1 MKVLISP
8 LGLSP
13 GAVSGLYYALQRE
26 RDVEVDKVIT
36 IGTNDPKLRG
46 CKRVL
51 EDVFGM
57 EKVDYDHHSIPFPH
71 LRWDGA
77 VRAFCKE
84 VAATLA
90 SAQEHEVYLGISAG
104 YASMGALALLV
115 ARQNQSVDAVYH
127 LWVDDELQQMG
138 HIDRFR
144 NLTPEDQEQ
153 VLRSLGGFLTVIPIK
168 EADQRL
174 QWLTDPGDE
183 HDERVQQEEIKDLRE
198 ICQIHVRNRGEL
210 EKRIAMH
217 GPGEAPLLLL
227 NQSQAAQEAIRD
239 IEARL
244 AELGG
249 D

>member
-26 RDVEVDKVIT
+26 RGVKVDKVIT
-36 IGTNDPKLRG
+36 IGTQDPKLRG
-46 CKRVL
+46 GKRVL
-51 EDVFGM
+51 EDVFGR

-115 ARQNQSVDAVYH
+115 ARQNRSVDAVYH
-127 LWVDDELQQMG
+127 LWVDDEMQQMG
-138 HIDRFR
+138 HIDRFAT
-144 NLTPEDQEQ
+144 LAPEDQEQ

-174 QWLTDPGDE
+174 QWLTEPSDE
-183 HDERVQQEEIKDLRE
+183 YDEQGRQMELKNLRE
-198 ICQIHVRNRGEL
+198 TRLFYVRSCSEL

-217 GPGEAPLLLL
+217 GPGEAPLILL
-227 NQSQAAQEAIRD
+227 NQFQAAQEALHA